1 MNSSESCIARNLIF
15 TGPKDVIILK
25 YKTLCVAEIVAR
37 IRNTITHTQYAF
49 SEEFLEGG
57 HPEGRGHRKIIL
69 RMPINMVG
77 QDSAVSIK
85 PRYGLDGP
93 GIESRWG

>member
-1 MNSSESCIARNLIF
+1 L
-15 TGPKDVIILK
+15 
-25 YKTLCVAEIVAR
+25 AEIVAC
-37 IRNTITHTQYAF
+37 IRKTTIHTQYAF
-49 SEEFLEGG
+49 GEEFLEGG
-57 HPEGRGHRKIIL
+57 HPEGRGHRRIIL

-77 QDSAVSIK
+77 RDNATSIK